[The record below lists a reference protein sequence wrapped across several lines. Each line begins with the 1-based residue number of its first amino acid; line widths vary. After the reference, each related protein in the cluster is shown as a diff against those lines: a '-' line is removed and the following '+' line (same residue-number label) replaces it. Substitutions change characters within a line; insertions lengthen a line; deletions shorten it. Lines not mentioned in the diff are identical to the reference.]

1 MSNSTEATPRSPS
14 ELNRVILRKLMPLL
28 IAAYAM
34 CFLDRTNIG
43 IAKDRLQID
52 LGLSATAYGIGAGL
66 FFITYALS
74 EIPSNLILHR
84 VGARFW
90 ITRIMITWGLISAG
104 MVFVWDEWSFYIM
117 RMLLGI
123 AEAGLYPGVM
133 YYLTRWFRRED
144 RAKAN
149 GLFLLGVSLATVLGA
164 PCSRRP
170 D

>member
-1 MSNSTEATPRSPS
+1 MA
-14 ELNRVILRKLMPLL
+14 
-28 IAAYAM
+28 
-34 CFLDRTNIG
+34 
-43 IAKDRLQID
+43 
-52 LGLSATAYGIGAGL
+52 
-66 FFITYALS
+66 
-74 EIPSNLILHR
+74 
-84 VGARFW
+84 
-90 ITRIMITWGLISAG
+90 
-104 MVFVWDEWSFYIM
+104 FVWDEWSFYIM

>member
-90 ITRIMITWGLISAG
+90 ITRIMIT
-104 MVFVWDEWSFYIM
+104 
-117 RMLLGI
+117 
-123 AEAGLYPGVM
+123 
-133 YYLTRWFRRED
+133 
-144 RAKAN
+144 
-149 GLFLLGVSLATVLGA
+149 
-164 PCSRRP
+164 
-170 D
+170 